1 MMRRVDPGFT
11 SDEIKAAFQV
21 IQCDIGCEKGKVKV
35 REDDVV
41 TFLTAF
47 GSEDSTASFGKQK
60 IVELVQQMK
69 SDGNGYIE
77 YDEFI
82 DMMMNW

>member
-21 IQCDIGCEKGKVKV
+21 IQCDEIGCEKGMVN
-35 REDDVV
+35 ENDLV
-41 TFLTAF
+41 TFLTSF
-47 GSEDSTASFGKQK
+47 GSDKPTASFSKDK
-60 IVELVQQMK
+60 VVELVQQMK

-77 YDEFI
+77 YDEFV
-82 DMMMNW
+82 DLMMN

>member
-21 IQCDIGCEKGKVKV
+21 IQCDIGCEKGMVH
-35 REDDVV
+35 ETDLV
-41 TFLTAF
+41 TFLTSF
-47 GSEDSTASFGKQK
+47 GSDDSTASFSKDK

-77 YDEFI
+77 YEEFI
-82 DMMMNW
+82 DLMMNW